1 MADDTSTTPPTE
13 GPPQLIVVLDALD
26 AERVAAFW
34 SAALRYRRADAAP
47 PYEILVPPEG
57 SHVPAMLVQAVP
69 EARTTK
75 NRMHLDLHVDDPAA
89 EVERLVGLGAT
100 RLGEG
105 SLGAIAWTRM
115 ADPEGNE
122 FCVAK
127 R

>member
-1 MADDTSTTPPTE
+1 MTDADERDE
-13 GPPQLIVVLDALD
+13 GPPGLVMVLDALD
-26 AERVAAFW
+26 AERVATFW
-34 SAALRYRRADAAP
+34 VAALRYRRADALP

-57 SHVPAMLVQAVP
+57 SPVPPMLVQAVP
-69 EARTTK
+69 EARAGK

-89 EVERLVGLGAT
+89 EVARLVGLGAT

-122 FCVAK
+122 FCVG
-127 R
+127 RR